1 MLIDHKWMQAA
12 VAVIALSSVQA
23 FAAETEEDN
32 YYLSQMRA
40 MSKTATPEAAAPE
53 SADILAGNEIKTL
66 AKQDMSG
73 EMETD
78 VKPEFKPAISDLKPK
93 L

>member
-1 MLIDHKWMQAA
+1 MLINHKWMQAA

-23 FAAETEEDN
+23 YAAETEEDN

-40 MSKTATPEAAAPE
+40 MSKTATPDQAAPE
-53 SADILAGNEIKTL
+53 QEVDIMAGTDLKTF
-66 AKQDMSG
+66 AKQDSKSLDE
-73 EMETD
+73 EM
-78 VKPEFKPAISDLKPK
+78 KPEFKPAIGDMKPK